1 MRSESSKKDAV
12 GRFDVLPDVEAEV
25 GNLVLVL
32 MLMLMLDGRPSGPPR
47 LVAGCE
53 TFRISCPVPAHF
65 GVIDCAVSKSPHA
78 NIGASACK

>member
-25 GNLVLVL
+25 GTLVLV
-32 MLMLMLDGRPSGPPR
+32 LMLDGRPSGPPR